1 MALEDQAARAFA
13 VLDPVLLTITNW
25 PQGKVEEFETEVHP
39 KRPELGTRKIPF
51 SGYDA
56 RGGLSALVWWC

>member
-1 MALEDQAARAFA
+1 VALEDEAARAFG

-25 PQGKVEEFETEVHP
+25 PEGKVEEFEAEVHP

-51 SGYDA
+51 SG
-56 RGGLSALVWWC
+56 